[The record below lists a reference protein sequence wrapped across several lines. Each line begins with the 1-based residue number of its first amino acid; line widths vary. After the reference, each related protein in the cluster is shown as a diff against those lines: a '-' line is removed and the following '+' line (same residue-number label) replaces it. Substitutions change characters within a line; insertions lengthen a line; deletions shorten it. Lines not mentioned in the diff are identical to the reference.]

1 MGRRSGKTLLGSA
14 ARASLCSGMAV
25 LAEAIAP
32 TLGPLGRL
40 VAIERETNPRTKAP
54 DLLNDGATIA
64 RRIWA
69 LSDRWQTMGLL
80 MARHTAV
87 RVKEAVG
94 DGGSTA
100 IVLTHA
106 IVTEGLKHI
115 AAGYDPMQLRRGLER
130 ALPVAVSA
138 IERSARPL
146 EEDKHILSLAAAI
159 TGRDDLARLI
169 QECFDV
175 VGAHGAIE
183 VRPSHSIAHDREY
196 IQGVLWNEGWK
207 SSHFITGGG
216 AAVLKRPYILFA
228 THRLTKA
235 SQLAPL
241 MSALIEANAARN
253 ERRGLVVIAFA
264 IESDALNILVTNKA
278 RGVLPALAIHAPGAG
293 NDRFEILNDLAKLCG
308 GKLFAEEAG
317 DRVESAQLA
326 DLGQADEV
334 NAIRSAFTITGGKGR
349 PAAIRQRITEI
360 RQLIARAADPAE
372 RDRLAERAGKLLG
385 GVALLRVGGATE
397 AERAHLMQRAEEA
410 VRTIRIGME
419 DGLVPG
425 GGAAFLAAVP
435 ALAALK
441 LAEDEAPASAILRHA
456 MLAPLSAIIR
466 NAGYEPAPI
475 VHQVMLRGAGF
486 GFDVR
491 RGGVTDMW
499 QANIVDP
506 LRVTKTAL
514 QAAVSCAAMALTT
527 EALVHKP
534 RSVRDDDV
542 KLDP

>member
-1 MGRRSGKTLLGSA
+1 
-14 ARASLCSGMAV
+14 MAV

>member
-1 MGRRSGKTLLGSA
+1 MGRGRGKTLLGSE
-14 ARASLCSGMAV
+14 ARALLHGGMAV
-25 LAEAIAP
+25 LAGAVEP

-40 VAIERETNPRTKAP
+40 VAVERETNPRTRPP
-54 DLLNDGATIA
+54 DLLDDGAAIA

-69 LSDRWQTMGLL
+69 LPDRWRTMGLL
-80 MARHTAV
+80 MARHAAA
-87 RVKEAVG
+87 RVEEAVG
-94 DGGSTA
+94 DGGSTT

-106 IVTEGLKHI
+106 IASEGLKCI
-115 AAGYDPMQLRRGLER
+115 AAGHDPMQLRRGLER
-130 ALPVAVSA
+130 ALPVAVDA
-138 IERSARPL
+138 IERTARPL
-146 EEDKHILSLAAAI
+146 EDDKHILSLAAEI
-159 TGRDDLARLI
+159 TGRADLARLV

-175 VGAHGAIE
+175 VGPHGAIE
-183 VRPSHSIAHDREY
+183 VRPGHGIAHDREY
-196 IQGVLWNEGWK
+196 IRGVLWNEGWK
-207 SSHFITGGG
+207 SSHFTTSGG

-228 THRLTKA
+228 THRLTQA
-235 SQLAPL
+235 TQLAPL
-241 MSALIEANAARN
+241 MGALIEANAARN
-253 ERRGLVVIAFA
+253 EQRGLVVIAFA
-264 IESDALNILVTNKA
+264 IEGDALNILVTNKA
-278 RGVLPALAIHAPGAG
+278 RGVLPTLAIHAPGAG
-293 NDRFEILNDLAKLCG
+293 NDRFEILNDLATLCG

-349 PAAIRQRITEI
+349 PAAIRQRIAEI
-360 RQLIARAADPAE
+360 RRLIAGAADAAQ

-397 AERAHLMQRAEEA
+397 AERAYLMQRAEEA

-435 ALAALK
+435 ALSELKPAA
-441 LAEDEAPASAILRHA
+441 DEAPAVAILRRA
-456 MLAPLSAIIR
+456 MLAPMSAIVR

-475 VHQVMLRGAGF
+475 VHAVMSRGVGF

-491 RGGVTDMW
+491 SGAVTDMW
-499 QANIVDP
+499 QAGIVDA
-506 LRVTKTAL
+506 LRVAKTAL
-514 QAAVSCAAMALTT
+514 RSAVSCAAMMLTT